1 MGRQE
6 TGGGGPVDDATLL
19 RRYVEERS
27 EPAFT
32 ELVHRLLRFFEGRAF
47 AEIGAALHVTEDA
60 ARLRVDRALGK
71 LHALLA
77 KRGVTST
84 AAALGVAL
92 AGQALATAPSGLFA
106 TITGAALTQAAG
118 ASATGGAAT
127 TILNMLSP
135 TKIPL
140 TIAGA
145 VGVIVVGVAVVRL
158 RENRAAAPE
167 QVPIVA
173 QSPNRPAAPGPAAPA
188 SPGTGELLMP
198 PGTKK
203 LSGGQATAGD
213 ELEKLAKDLSAPGN
227 TFFDPEYRITGK
239 YPEGWSIR
247 ESGRWGAKENNVRF
261 LDPEH
266 PNVWPTLYY
275 RIESEPRPLSGA
287 EIDQWLR
294 EEAAKKAASRL
305 RSGLINYTN
314 GDLVACTIGDRP
326 ALSWTAT
333 FAFHG
338 TNPNSTTPRGDALE
352 EHLTLIYSP
361 NCIVLFFVQATKND
375 LAVMQPKIDEMI
387 RSTVLP

>member
-1 MGRQE
+1 MNGDPPLRRSPTAPPLMGRQE

-60 ARLRVDRALGK
+60 ARMRVDRALDK

-77 KRGVTST
+77 KRAVTST
-84 AAALGVAL
+84 SGALAAALAN
-92 AGQALATAPSGLFA
+92 QALATAPSGLFA
-106 TITGAALTQAAG
+106 TITGAALTQAA
-118 ASATGGAAT
+118 
-127 TILNMLSP
+127 
-135 TKIPL
+135 
-140 TIAGA
+140 
-145 VGVIVVGVAVVRL
+145 
-158 RENRAAAPE
+158 
-167 QVPIVA
+167 
-173 QSPNRPAAPGPAAPA
+173 
-188 SPGTGELLMP
+188 
-198 PGTKK
+198 
-203 LSGGQATAGD
+203 
-213 ELEKLAKDLSAPGN
+213 
-227 TFFDPEYRITGK
+227 
-239 YPEGWSIR
+239 
-247 ESGRWGAKENNVRF
+247 GAKENNVRF

-375 LAVMQPKIDEMI
+375 LAVMQPKIDKMI